1 MQFGFNTSLYEQ
13 TIICKAN
20 FTYQRKQIIIL
31 KIVTS
36 VYMEI
41 NLSSMK
47 IRKAENC
54 FLTKYCRRQDFL
66 N

>member
-47 IRKAENC
+47 I
-54 FLTKYCRRQDFL
+54 
-66 N
+66 